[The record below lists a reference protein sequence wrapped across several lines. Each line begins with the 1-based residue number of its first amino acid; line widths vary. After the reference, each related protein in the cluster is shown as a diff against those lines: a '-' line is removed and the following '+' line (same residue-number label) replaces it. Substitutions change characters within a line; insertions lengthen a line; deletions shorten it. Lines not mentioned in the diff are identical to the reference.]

1 MNRLI
6 FSWDDNKNTLNKQ
19 KHGISFEEAQTVF
32 FDENAIE
39 FDDPDHSINEERF
52 ILLDLNQNFKVLVVC
67 HCYRKNETEIRIIT
81 ARKATKKEQK
91 VYFRSLS

>member
-1 MNRLI
+1 MNKLI
-6 FSWDDNKNTLNKQ
+6 FFWDDDKNISNKQ
-19 KHGISFEEAQTVF
+19 KHGISFEEAQTIF

-52 ILLDLNQNFKVLVVC
+52 ILLGLNQNFKVLVVC
-67 HCYRKNETEIRIIT
+67 YCYRKDDTEIRIIT

-91 VYFRSLS
+91 VYFRRLS

>member
-1 MNRLI
+1 MPLTYRDKSKSKANQ
-6 FSWDDNKNTLNKQ
+6 K

-39 FDDPDHSINEERF
+39 YFDHDHSKSEDRF
-52 ILLDLNQNFKVLVVC
+52 LLLGFSSSLRVLVVA
-67 HCYRKNETEIRIIT
+67 HCYRKRESLIRIIS

-91 VYFRSLS
+91 VYAGGK